1 ARPNMGFTLEEW
13 IASAPRLG
21 TDWRSL
27 ERTYGRSLIDLAGL
41 RFYPPILPGMA
52 LPAAGMPWFM
62 TVFGR
67 DSVLTGYQRL
77 PFTPELAET
86 TLRALAAQQGKG
98 IDPFRRGAREDLPR
112 DPLRRADRVRG
123 AAALALLRLGRL
135 DAAVS
140 DPARRERTV
149 DRERRSRPRA

>member
-1 ARPNMGFTLEEW
+1 
-13 IASAPRLG
+13 
-21 TDWRSL
+21 SL
-27 ERTYGRSLIDLAGL
+27 ERTYGRSLIDLAAL

-67 DSVLTGYQRL
+67 DSVLTGYQVL

-98 IDPFRRGAREDLPR
+98 IDPFRDEEPGKIFYEIRFGELTAFEERPHSPYYGSADSTPLFLILLDESERWTGNAGLVHELEGAAR
-112 DPLRRADRVRG
+112 
-123 AAALALLRLGRL
+123 AALAWIG
-135 DAAVS
+135 D
-140 DPARRERTV
+140 
-149 DRERRSRPRA
+149 